1 MFGNSASKVYVR
13 ANSPCL
19 LALCPKVYLS
29 ERKWFVFWSCKSRFL
44 QINVDPG
51 FSVSGSTFVSK
62 RVSGIEPCTTPR
74 HTEIT
79 ELPSSSAWTAS
90 LVGQPPPHSHS
101 ITSSPALRAYK
112 PECYGA
118 CQLSGP
124 PRENYGE
131 LASSLAPTGPNL
143 CQKECQIEC
152 QPIDR
157 STYLSYHLT
166 IYIAIH

>member
-29 ERKWFVFWSCKSRFL
+29 ERKWFVFCSCKSRFL

-51 FSVSGSTFVSK
+51 FSFLSFGVYVCFQESIWNWTLHHA
-62 RVSGIEPCTTPR
+62 TP
-74 HTEIT
+74 HWDHWVAIF
-79 ELPSSSAWTAS
+79 LGMDSQ

-124 PRENYGE
+124 HGKTM
-131 LASSLAPTGPNL
+131 ASLPALWPPQARTFARKSA
-143 CQKECQIEC
+143 
-152 QPIDR
+152 R
-157 STYLSYHLT
+157 
-166 IYIAIH
+166 

>member
-1 MFGNSASKVYVR
+1 MVCF
-13 ANSPCL
+13 L
-19 LALCPKVYLS
+19 LLQ
-29 ERKWFVFWSCKSRFL
+29 KSFFTNKRRPRFL
-44 QINVDPG
+44 
-51 FSVSGSTFVSK
+51 VSQFRGLRLFP
-62 RVSGIEPCTTPR
+62 REYLELNPAPR
-74 HTEIT
+74 HATLRSLSCHLPRHGQPACWPAT
-79 ELPSSSAWTAS
+79 SAQPLYNELSSSPGLQTRMLWR
-90 LVGQPPPHSHS
+90 L
-101 ITSSPALRAYK
+101 PAFWA
-112 PECYGA
+112 
-118 CQLSGP
+118 